1 MTAPRI
7 PPKSA
12 PDPAA
17 ALEDG
22 LDTAAVDPVLAPHAA
37 LKQDGSRRLCNRAD
51 VSLALCR
58 REDEGGAAAPCTGGI
73 ITSSSGVIRRFG
85 PRGGLDMQSA
95 SCHLSMG

>member
-51 VSLALCR
+51 VSLAL
-58 REDEGGAAAPCTGGI
+58 
-73 ITSSSGVIRRFG
+73 
-85 PRGGLDMQSA
+85 
-95 SCHLSMG
+95 